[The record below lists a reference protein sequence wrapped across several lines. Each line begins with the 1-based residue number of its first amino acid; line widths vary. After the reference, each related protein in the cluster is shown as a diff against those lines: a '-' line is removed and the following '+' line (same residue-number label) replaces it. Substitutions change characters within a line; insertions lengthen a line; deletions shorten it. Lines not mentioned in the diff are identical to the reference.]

1 MQGNNISGAND
12 GFEDKIVMYCSYF
25 TYAPDGAVKRQE
37 IMSVK
42 IRDIVV
48 KMHALEQQKL
58 ISSGTTETL

>member
-1 MQGNNISGAND
+1 
-12 GFEDKIVMYCSYF
+12 MYCSYF
-25 TYAPDGAVKRQE
+25 TYAPDGALKRQE

-58 ISSGTTETL
+58 ISSGTTETLQYFLEGTEESQR